1 MQQQKK
7 MTIEYRVYWLRRHS
21 MHLTARLSEASRWIH
36 GVRQW
41 RHKPGANQ
49 AAIDGGEA
57 QWSSMAGDI
66 GRALAHAGRELIA
79 LSAEIDATLTVDQR
93 ADLIGARRYRA
104 GFSPGTTF
112 ISLVANGFECP
123 RPRRGGIEYGP
134 LLALFVAAKGLEA
147 LQRAHDDKRAA
158 TESLIAQRVAANLGY
173 VHEAP
178 TALQ

>member
-1 MQQQKK
+1 MQKK
-7 MTIEYRVYWLRRHS
+7 MSLEYRVFWLRRHS
-21 MHLTARLSEASRWIH
+21 MRLSRDLAEASRWLR
-36 GVRQW
+36 GARQW
-41 RHKPGANQ
+41 RNKPGANL
-49 AAIDGGEA
+49 AAVDRSEA
-57 QWSSMAGDI
+57 TWSSTMGDI

-134 LLALFVAAKGLEA
+134 LLALFAAAKGLEE
-147 LQRAHDDKRAA
+147 LQRVRDEREAA
-158 TESLIAQRVAANLGY
+158 TESLIAQRVAANLGF

-178 TALQ
+178 SALQ